1 MQLPDL
7 SLFAI
12 MVVFWATYLV
22 LRAFVFTPL
31 GKILGEREATVSA
44 SSASLEAAVSRE
56 KEMLAAVEQKLT
68 EARRG
73 AMAARDAARQTA
85 SARRQA
91 ILDASR
97 ESGRTA
103 AAEFQKKLEAEAV
116 LVREELRKSA
126 ATMAAEIAQAALGRK
141 VA

>member
-31 GKILGEREATVSA
+31 GKILGEREATVS
-44 SSASLEAAVSRE
+44 SSTASLEAAASRE
-56 KEMLAAVEQKLT
+56 KEMLAAVELKLT

-85 SARRQA
+85 AAGRQA
-91 ILDASR
+91 VLDASR
-97 ESGRTA
+97 ESSRAA
-103 AAEFQKKLEAEAV
+103 AAEFQKKLEGEAA
-116 LVREELRKSA
+116 LVREELRKGAQAVAS
-126 ATMAAEIAQAALGRK
+126 EIAQAALGRK